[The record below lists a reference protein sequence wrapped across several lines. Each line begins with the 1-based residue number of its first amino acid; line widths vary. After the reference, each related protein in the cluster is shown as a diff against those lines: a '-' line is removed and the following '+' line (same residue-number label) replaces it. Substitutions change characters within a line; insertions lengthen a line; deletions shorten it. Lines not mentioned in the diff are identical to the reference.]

1 MAETLINSEFSP
13 LLLRGI
19 FLEKQL
25 TSCYNQT
32 KSNDFYCGGVFAA
45 ASKRSMYSAIPE
57 ILLFKTR
64 QTTKQQEMRD
74 GGSGQDNFKI
84 DLKTA
89 HEGLGTAVEEY
100 QREKERIKNWSTVNT

>member
-19 FLEKQL
+19 FLEEQL

-57 ILLFKTR
+57 ILLFKIK
-64 QTTKQQEMRD
+64 QTTKQQEMPGSSA
-74 GGSGQDNFKI
+74 GGWPS
-84 DLKTA
+84 A
-89 HEGLGTAVEEY
+89 HIHQHEV
-100 QREKERIKNWSTVNT
+100 KESERMG

>member
-1 MAETLINSEFSP
+1 MPHPKMEM
-13 LLLRGI
+13 
-19 FLEKQL
+19 FLEKQS
-25 TSCYNQT
+25 TICYNQS
-32 KSNDFYCGGVFAA
+32 KANDFYCGGILSA

-74 GGSGQDNFKI
+74 SGAGQGNFKI

-89 HEGLGTAVEEY
+89 CEGLGTTVEEY
-100 QREKERIKNWSTVNT
+100 QKAKERIKNWSKENT